1 VISRLHLWSQVDEAR
16 LQVRSENLFNIF
28 LIIIEEQCDNA
39 DVIEMRWNWMAAFIL
54 LCIMAIIVQ
63 AVQASEEPA
72 ELKGS
77 TVKIQ
82 DIVQNPTSYEGKNV
96 VIEGKIDTECPAGCW
111 FIVND
116 ESASLYID
124 ILPSNFVI
132 PQKAGSSLKVYG
144 QVTMKDNEPMMIGKI
159 VEIDGAIY
167 R

>member
-1 VISRLHLWSQVDEAR
+1 
-16 LQVRSENLFNIF
+16 
-28 LIIIEEQCDNA
+28 
-39 DVIEMRWNWMAAFIL
+39 MRWNWMAAFIL
-54 LCIMAIIVQ
+54 LRLLAMNVQ
-63 AVQASEEPA
+63 AAQAGDEPA

-82 DIVQNPTSYEGKNV
+82 DIIQNPTSYEGKNV

-116 ESASLYID
+116 DSVSLYID

-132 PQKAGSSLKVYG
+132 PQKAGSTVKVYG
-144 QVTMKDNEPMMIGKI
+144 EITMKDNEPMMIGKI

-167 R
+167 K